1 MIAVFFKGVKIH
13 LGEIPLKW
21 CIFRHEKKMILNNN
35 NVIDFDPIKIQTCL
49 APHNDRQ
56 HLLFVKDIYV
66 DAKKMTTNG
75 LKMAIFET

>member
-1 MIAVFFKGVKIH
+1 
-13 LGEIPLKW
+13 
-21 CIFRHEKKMILNNN
+21 MILNNN

-66 DAKKMTTNG
+66 DAKKMTTKCPKWPF
-75 LKMAIFET
+75 LKLKFSKKKSSKIEKHNFQTKL

>member
-1 MIAVFFKGVKIH
+1 
-13 LGEIPLKW
+13 
-21 CIFRHEKKMILNNN
+21 MILNNN

-66 DAKKMTTNG
+66 DAKKMTTKG
-75 LKMAIFET
+75 PKWPFLKLKFSDFFSSKIEKHNFENKL